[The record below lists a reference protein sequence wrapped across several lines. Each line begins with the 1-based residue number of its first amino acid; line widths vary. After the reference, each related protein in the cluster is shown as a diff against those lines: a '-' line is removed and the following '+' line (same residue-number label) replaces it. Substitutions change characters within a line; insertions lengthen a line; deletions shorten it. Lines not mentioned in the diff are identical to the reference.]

1 MKKRLNDVWE
11 RITSFFHKK
20 EKDSIK
26 WDKSKVKFFS
36 TLRFKL
42 FALFLVPVAC
52 IIILGV
58 VSYNLASSGIKDNYT
73 KSTADSINMT
83 AEYMRFGF
91 KNVQATSNQYVSDA
105 SLVSYMRNAGDM
117 MEHMNIRNT
126 NAKSISAKITSDEFI
141 SHIYMISD
149 TVMPIM
155 SSQVKIEDGFYAG
168 LAETDIGE
176 FIINNP
182 LKVLWD
188 GQDDYLDE
196 KLQTSPDDYS
206 IRLIRPFGKL
216 DSVLIIEIKADTIKR
231 ILADLSFD
239 PSGYLGF
246 ITPDGREII
255 DVSNKDVPI
264 DSSEII
270 FTDKSFYQDSL
281 ISEETSGSDI
291 VTFKNEQYLFL
302 YSKIGDTGSMICS
315 LMPLSV
321 INNQANYIRQTT
333 VVIVII
339 ACIIAIL
346 IAIMLSSTVNRALS
360 NIISV
365 LRRAS
370 KGDLSMKLTSKR
382 KDEFGALSEEVQA
395 TINNMKQLL
404 QQVKTLSLDVSQSS
418 SDVSKASETFLKS
431 SGDISR
437 AMSEIEQGVN
447 QQALEAEQCLIQ
459 MDTLSKKIEL
469 VSDNTKEIGQIAD
482 NTKQRVGEGTVIS
495 DELNKQTSSTIS
507 TTIGI
512 IQEIEKLAE
521 KSSAINNI
529 INVINDIANQT
540 NLLSLNA
547 SIEASRAGEF
557 GRGFA
562 VVASEIRN
570 LAEQSKSSVND
581 IKLIIDDILED
592 TISVVETAK
601 NAENA
606 LKLQESAVNNTI
618 DSFKDINESVE
629 KLVVYLKQI
638 SDNVDSID
646 ETRVI
651 TLASIEN
658 ISAVLE
664 EIAAASNNVSQT
676 SDEQLH
682 SVETLNKSAVRL
694 DTHAANLARET
705 EKFKVE

>member
-1 MKKRLNDVWE
+1 
-11 RITSFFHKK
+11 
-20 EKDSIK
+20 
-26 WDKSKVKFFS
+26 
-36 TLRFKL
+36 
-42 FALFLVPVAC
+42 
-52 IIILGV
+52 
-58 VSYNLASSGIKDNYT
+58 
-73 KSTADSINMT
+73 
-83 AEYMRFGF
+83 
-91 KNVQATSNQYVSDA
+91 
-105 SLVSYMRNAGDM
+105 
-117 MEHMNIRNT
+117 
-126 NAKSISAKITSDEFI
+126 
-141 SHIYMISD
+141 
-149 TVMPIM
+149 
-155 SSQVKIEDGFYAG
+155 
-168 LAETDIGE
+168 
-176 FIINNP
+176 
-182 LKVLWD
+182 
-188 GQDDYLDE
+188 
-196 KLQTSPDDYS
+196 
-206 IRLIRPFGKL
+206 
-216 DSVLIIEIKADTIKR
+216 
-231 ILADLSFD
+231 
-239 PSGYLGF
+239 
-246 ITPDGREII
+246 
-255 DVSNKDVPI
+255 
-264 DSSEII
+264 
-270 FTDKSFYQDSL
+270 
-281 ISEETSGSDI
+281 
-291 VTFKNEQYLFL
+291 
-302 YSKIGDTGSMICS
+302 
-315 LMPLSV
+315 
-321 INNQANYIRQTT
+321 
-333 VVIVII
+333 
-339 ACIIAIL
+339 
-346 IAIMLSSTVNRALS
+346 
-360 NIISV
+360 
-365 LRRAS
+365 
-370 KGDLSMKLTSKR
+370 
-382 KDEFGALSEEVQA
+382 
-395 TINNMKQLL
+395 
-404 QQVKTLSLDVSQSS
+404 
-418 SDVSKASETFLKS
+418 
-431 SGDISR
+431 
-437 AMSEIEQGVN
+437 MSEIEQGVN